1 MLLLEATA
9 KAFEEKER
17 QRPLSLSLPVSIEQ
31 QRKPLLLLLCPKN
44 PEKSVLILKIDIFLK
59 APYDNNAK
67 INVFLNF
74 FFKLNE

>member
-17 QRPLSLSLPVSIEQ
+17 QRPLSLPVSKEE

-44 PEKSVLILKIDIFLK
+44 PEKSVLILKINIFLK

-67 INVFLNF
+67 IKVF
-74 FFKLNE
+74 

>member
-17 QRPLSLSLPVSIEQ
+17 QRPLSLSLSLPVSIEE

-44 PEKSVLILKIDIFLK
+44 PEKSVLILKINIFLK

-67 INVFLNF
+67 INVF
-74 FFKLNE
+74 